1 VGCYHPLKGWRERSS
16 GGITFRREDGNG
28 EKMEVGCG
36 HCLGCRLAYSHM
48 WAMRIVHESTLHEL
62 DGGNCFIT
70 LTYRDKADCDT
81 YEQWENGLHVPDDWS
96 LHKSHFQKFMK
107 RLRKWVFDPNGL
119 GRKPLYDDDGFLTNG
134 VRFFAVGEY
143 GRKCKHGIDLTRY
156 DCPLCNTGRPH
167 FHACIFNLSFQ
178 DLEAYQSDGGV
189 MRYTSPTLE
198 KLWGYGFVD
207 VGELNYNSAAYCA
220 KYILK
225 KVRAVNSDH
234 HYMTYDMNGEITFIT
249 PEFTMMSRGNAS
261 HKGKKCGIGA
271 GWYEKYKDDVFPSD
285 ETPVPGFGVMKGV
298 PRYYYNILK
307 EENPEMYEETKRKR
321 LKWMYENKEEFT
333 GPRLDAKE
341 KVKIAKLKLFDKST
355 L

>member
-1 VGCYHPLKGWRERSS
+1 
-16 GGITFRREDGNG
+16 
-28 EKMEVGCG
+28 
-36 HCLGCRLAYSHM
+36 
-48 WAMRIVHESTLHEL
+48 
-62 DGGNCFIT
+62 
-70 LTYRDKADCDT
+70 
-81 YEQWENGLHVPDDWS
+81 
-96 LHKSHFQKFMK
+96 MK
-107 RLRKWVFDPNGL
+107 RLRKAFPDQQI
-119 GRKPLYDDDGFLTNG
+119 
-134 VRFFAVGEY
+134 RFFAVGEY
-143 GRKCKHGIDLTRY
+143 GRKCKHGIDLTTY

-167 FHACIFNLSFQ
+167 FHACIFNLSFS

-225 KVRAVNSDH
+225 KVKAANDDH

-261 HKGKKCGIGA
+261 HKGRKCGIGA
-271 GWYEKYKDDVFPSD
+271 GWYEKYKDDVFPDD

-298 PRYYYNILK
+298 PRYYYDMLK
-307 EENPEMYEETKRKR
+307 DENPELYENVKRKR
-321 LKWMYENKEEFT
+321 LQWMFDNKEEFT
-333 GPRLDAKE
+333 AERLETKAKC
-341 KVKIAKLKLFDKST
+341 KKAKLELFDSKI